1 MAKESKN
8 EPQKTTALAVIERDS
23 ILALRDPDVMQ
34 DMQDAM
40 QSAMESGVGG
50 SMEKMFIRVKT
61 PAGGGTQWT
70 IQTPTG
76 PENAEVI
83 RGILVGVFPRGVL
96 WPTEGEAKKGTR
108 PVLKTDDLKTAYQ
121 VGDIPDDMIDVLDQY
136 KREDGTWD
144 WDELTGGKYPDSPF
158 GWGSGKHGV
167 GKRAHDQRVLFIL
180 REHEVMP
187 LMIVIQPGSL
197 KSILDFL
204 AMIPSQAIPAWR
216 AVVELSLRAS
226 ESKGGIEYSEIIPR
240 LVGKLDRENGA
251 AIKATY
257 YDVLKR
263 SMMHID
269 EE

>member
-1 MAKESKN
+1 MATATKEQKN
-8 EPQKTTALAVIERDS
+8 ETTALAVIEKDS

-70 IQTPTG
+70 IQHPSG
-76 PENAEVI
+76 PENVNVI

-96 WPTEGEAKKGTR
+96 WPTQDDAAKGTR

-121 VGDIPDDMIDVLDQY
+121 VGDIPDDMIDVLEQY
-136 KREDGTWD
+136 RREDGTWD
-144 WDELTGGKYPDSPF
+144 WEELTGGKYPDSPF
-158 GWGSGKHGV
+158 GWGSGKKGV

-180 REHEVMP
+180 RENEVMP

-204 AMIPSQAIPAWR
+204 ATIPSQAIPAWR
-216 AVVELSLRAS
+216 AVVELSLRAT
-226 ESKGGIEYSEIIPR
+226 ESKGGIEYSEIVPR

-251 AIKATY
+251 AIKQTY
-257 YDVLKR
+257 YEMLKR
-263 SMMHID
+263 SMSHID